1 MRKGAIGSGRTLL
14 AVTVCMLLA
23 GGGLALTTPGRVS
36 VARRPATAEFD
47 LDIKGPPVGAAIPL
61 GDDLYVIP
69 GGGGNTGLF
78 LTRHGAVLV
87 DPKYAVSWPAL
98 EAEVR
103 AVTALPITHVIL
115 THFHNDHSESIAL
128 MPSSVT
134 VVAQEHAI
142 DELVF
147 ARFLPDD
154 AVATGRALPY
164 RDGTVL
170 FDGADRIT
178 LYWPGPLHT
187 AGDTVVSFD
196 RARVLQVG
204 DVFPGKVFPVISV
217 EGGGDGTRYPEG
229 VQGILDAFPEA
240 TRLIT
245 GHGPVMARDDLAE
258 FGAFMGLNADYVRRE
273 MGMFRD
279 KNAIFKALVLPE
291 RFATYDRKRQFDT
304 LDEID
309 RSYRP
314 RWQRVF

>member
-14 AVTVCMLLA
+14 AVIACMLLA
-23 GGGLALTTPGRVS
+23 GGGLVLTNPGRVS
-36 VARRPATAEFD
+36 IDRRPDRVEFD
-47 LDIKGPPVGAAIPL
+47 TDVKVPPVTSAVAL
-61 GDDLYVIP
+61 GDDLYLIA

-78 LTRHGAVLV
+78 LTGHGAVLV

-98 EAEVR
+98 EAEIR
-103 AVTALPITHVIL
+103 AITALPITHVIL
-115 THFHNDHSESIAL
+115 THFHNDHTESVAL
-128 MPSSVT
+128 LPPSVK
-134 VVAQEHAI
+134 VVAHEHAI
-142 DELVF
+142 EELVF
-147 ARFLPDD
+147 NRYVPDD
-154 AVATGRALPY
+154 AVATGRAVPY
-164 RDGTVL
+164 RDRMTL
-170 FDGADRIT
+170 FDGDDRIS

-187 AGDTVVSFD
+187 AGDTIVSFD

-229 VQGILDAFPEA
+229 VQGILDAFPDA

-245 GHGPVMARDDLAE
+245 GHGAVMSRDDLAE
-258 FGAFMGLNADYVRRE
+258 FGDFMAVTSGYVRRE

-279 KNAIFKALVLPE
+279 KHAIFKALVLPA
-291 RFATYDRKRQFDT
+291 RFAAYDRRRQFDT